1 VDLLTDGVLRA
12 AEGVVVFEL
21 YYMREADINTKM
33 KC

>member
-21 YYMREADINTKM
+21 YYMREAATKM